1 MFQLG
6 HPGCGGT
13 LIAKN
18 WVVTASHCILENYD
32 KDSGKFMRIWTKEN
46 LTILIK
52 EHNWKDGATQD
63 DKDNGR

>member
-13 LIAKN
+13 LIATN
-18 WVVTASHCILENYD
+18 WVVTAAHCILDANGEV
-32 KDSGKFMRIWTKEN
+32 WTKEN

-52 EHNWKDGATQD
+52 EHNWMDGATQD